1 MALKT
6 REASL
11 GVGLAA
17 AALGLVVFQNA
28 LPTVAE
34 AQASAPDDRELS
46 NAGKAATWKA
56 AMLVTLFAVLAGDP
70 TVFIVGGA
78 AVVGEA
84 WVHKH
89 ANAYNPTM
97 GSAMTP
103 SSRQVTSEIN
113 SAGAGYSP
121 Q

>member
-17 AALGLVVFQNA
+17 AALGLVVFQNSM
-28 LPTVAE
+28 PSVAE
-34 AQASAPDDRELS
+34 ARNAAPNDRELDFAERS
-46 NAGKAATWKA
+46 ASWKA
-56 AMLVTLFAVLAGDP
+56 AALVTLVSVLAQDA

-78 AVVGEA
+78 AILGES
-84 WVHKH
+84 WVHRWSNH
-89 ANAYNPTM
+89 YNPTL

-103 SSRQVTSEIN
+103 SSRQVQAETMA
-113 SAGAGYSP
+113 AGAGYAAS
-121 Q
+121 

>member
-1 MALKT
+1 MALKS

-28 LPTVAE
+28 MPSVAE
-34 AQASAPDDRELS
+34 ARASAPDDREL
-46 NAGKAATWKA
+46 AGSERAATWKA
-56 AMLVTLFAVLAGDP
+56 AALVTLVAVLAGDA

-78 AVVGEA
+78 AVIGEA
-84 WVHKH
+84 WVHRH
-89 ANAYNPTM
+89 ANAYNPTL
-97 GSAMTP
+97 GSAMSP
-103 SSRQVTSEIN
+103 SSRQVMTEVN